1 MAITSASSSL
11 LYRFIYSEWVYINEI
26 NWIVNGTR
34 DHGMYAAHTLLN
46 IMEIIHPNPIFT
58 DFGKEY
64 LTHVKVKFCQ
74 MFLQVDS
81 YTCSIAAVA
90 NTYI

>member
-1 MAITSASSSL
+1 
-11 LYRFIYSEWVYINEI
+11 
-26 NWIVNGTR
+26 
-34 DHGMYAAHTLLN
+34 MYAAHTLLN

-74 MFLQVDS
+74 MFLQVDN